1 MSELVITP
9 NFTKKT
15 ARFHGAVAAGEHA
28 AVRILGAASLLP
40 ETPSDSTLRLRVLIR
55 NPKVRT
61 LAVFPFV
68 TAAMVEEDDSLVQDV
83 WGVDGDDLTCTLN
96 LNTAQALRRFR
107 RLPEMEVLAVLDDPI
122 QRMMHF
128 SDYMLMRG
136 WPQEPSETPIDLDN
150 YRDFVAETKAA
161 LAAHSAAI
169 SENASAIAA
178 EQTARENADA
188 NLTSGIGS
196 VSEVVSTKADAAALA
211 AKQDAGD
218 YATRQ
223 ELGAGLA
230 EKQDAGDYLTEHQS
244 LEGLVTANQ
253 MNAALAEKANNSD
266 LDDLAT
272 KEELEAEQS
281 ARQVADAGHDADLAA
296 HENAIEDLRDGI
308 EHAEEHITNH
318 ALDNIRHVTAE
329 DRLNI
334 RATVAALFAEKNYDL
349 STTDGFVDAFIDVVE
364 TLGGTAHD

>member
-28 AVRILGAASLLP
+28 AVRISGAASLLP
-40 ETPSDSTLRLRVLIR
+40 DTPSDSTLRLRVVFL
-55 NPKVRT
+55 KKT

-68 TAAMVEEDDSLVQDV
+68 TAAMVEADDSLTQDV
-83 WGVDGDDLTCTLN
+83 WEADGDDLICTLN
-96 LNTAQALRRFR
+96 LNTTQALKAFR
-107 RLPEMEVLAVLDDPI
+107 KTPEMEVLAVLDDPV
-122 QRMMHF
+122 QHQLYF
-128 SDYMLMRG
+128 SDLVLMRG
-136 WPQEPSETPIDLDN
+136 WPQEPADAPTNLDD
-150 YRDFVAETKAA
+150 YRDFVADTN
-161 LAAHSAAI
+161 SAIAELQAGV
-169 SENASAIAA
+169 SENAAAIAA
-178 EQTARENADA
+178 EQTARQSADA
-188 NLTSGIGS
+188 GLTSGISS
-196 VSEVVSTKADAAALA
+196 VSEVVSTKADASALA
-211 AKQDAGD
+211 DKQDAGD
-218 YATRQ
+218 FATRT
-223 ELGAGLA
+223 ELEEGLA
-230 EKQDAGDYLTEHQS
+230 EKQDAGNYLTEHQS
-244 LEGLVTANQ
+244 LDGLVTANQ

-266 LDDLAT
+266 LDALAT

-318 ALDNIRHVTAE
+318 ALDNVRHCTEE

-334 RATVAALFAEKNYDL
+334 KAVVAALFAEKNYDL